1 MMSVEGSHPS
11 KESFFLRNC
20 LRLSFFEFIS
30 ISFLGL
36 KSFIYDAPRF
46 VKKINAY
53 ASLIGH
59 NYRFSK
65 NDIYIIGSVHAIA
78 SVLTKSTPF
87 PNNSIQI
94 SSIDNACAVYS
105 AITMVDA
112 WIDSGNK
119 PLEYK
124 KKYIQLVHDFLIF
137 DSIESDSD
145 VILLDSHR
153 ILLLYAR
160 EKLYGRQGWPVF
172 SKDFSR
178 LVSAGNKEFSSDK
191 PQTCLRATLLI
202 GAYSAAAIYNSI
214 FIDLPPAKNRMIK
227 IDIMLLG
234 SIMNIIDDIFDY
246 SDDIKS
252 NRKTFVTESPTI
264 YGGQDLGYHTCILLW
279 NQLAKLKFQKHKL
292 AMQNTMAIWWL
303 RNRFNCGDFKF
314 SELLQI
320 TRSEK

>member
-1 MMSVEGSHPS
+1 MSVESSHPS
-11 KESFFLRNC
+11 HQSFFLRNC
-20 LRLSFFEFIS
+20 LKFSFLEFIS

-46 VKKINAY
+46 VKKINTFANS
-53 ASLIGH
+53 AGH
-59 NYRFSK
+59 TYRFSK

-78 SVLTKSTPF
+78 TVLTKSTPF
-87 PNNSIQI
+87 PQNSVQI
-94 SSIDNACAVYS
+94 SSVDNACAVYS

-119 PLEYK
+119 TLEYK
-124 KKYIQLVHDFLIF
+124 KKYIQLVHDYLIF
-137 DSIESDSD
+137 NSIETASGIS
-145 VILLDSHR
+145 LLDSHK

-172 SKDFSR
+172 SRDFSR
-178 LVSAGNKEFSSDK
+178 LVSAGNKEFSSDN
-191 PQTCLRATLLI
+191 PQTCLRAALLI

-214 FIDLPPAKNRMIK
+214 FIDFQPAKNRKIK

-252 NRKTFVTESPTI
+252 HRKTFVTESPTI
-264 YGGQDLGYHTCILLW
+264 YDGQDMGYRRCISLW
-279 NQLAKLKFQKHKL
+279 NQLAKMKFQKQKL

-303 RNRFNCGDFKF
+303 RNQFNSGDFKF

-320 TRSEK
+320 SRSEK